1 MISVLGIGHMGW
13 CGIIHSE
20 NFPSPIPDVLGDN
33 RFLFSITNAVF
44 VVDLTN
50 VSMVA
55 QNPIN
60 MLSIPNSSL
69 LGSNPVF
76 VEFLGNQCRRLN
88 LDESLK
94 DSLDDPCFLLHD
106 GQLLVFH
113 TVSHRNATAD
123 PFAFFPAGGHLV
135 ANPLGDDLPLILRE
149 GDENVE
155 DTQTVEIGMKASDN
169 ADGRCYADK
178 KEMIADIRRQ
188 VIEMFYGNLR
198 DFLYVMKENFHRMQP
213 EHPMFKAVK
222 AVVGAD
228 EEGKLPVDELN

>member
-1 MISVLGIGHMGW
+1 MGW

-60 MLSIPNSSL
+60 MLSVPNPSL

-94 DSLDDPCFLLHD
+94 DSLDDPCFLFHD

-113 TVSHRNATAD
+113 AVSHWNTAAD
-123 PFAFFPAGGHLV
+123 SFAFLPAGCHLV
-135 ANPLGDDLPLILRE
+135 ADPLGDDLPLILRE

-155 DTQTVEIGMKASDN
+155 HHAPGAGGGI
-169 ADGRCYADK
+169 
-178 KEMIADIRRQ
+178 
-188 VIEMFYGNLR
+188 
-198 DFLYVMKENFHRMQP
+198 DFLRHR
-213 EHPMFKAVK
+213 
-222 AVVGAD
+222 
-228 EEGKLPVDELN
+228 DELCAPFVKFLGGDLSKYAMPEKQPGTM

>member
-1 MISVLGIGHMGW
+1 MGW

-60 MLSIPNSSL
+60 MLSVPNPSL

-88 LDESLK
+88 LNESLK
-94 DSLDDPCFLLHD
+94 DSLDDPCFLE
-106 GQLLVFH
+106 
-113 TVSHRNATAD
+113 RNTRFSTANRMS
-123 PFAFFPAGGHLV
+123 PTPTTG
-135 ANPLGDDLPLILRE
+135 
-149 GDENVE
+149 
-155 DTQTVEIGMKASDN
+155 
-169 ADGRCYADK
+169 
-178 KEMIADIRRQ
+178 IAKIRKHAQQSIQ
-188 VIEMFYGNLR
+188 V
-198 DFLYVMKENFHRMQP
+198 
-213 EHPMFKAVK
+213 
-222 AVVGAD
+222 
-228 EEGKLPVDELN
+228 